1 MIQFFKKEN
10 MPVLGRVLIDP
21 YLSECVEAG
30 ETFMEKYPD
39 PQAAEANEL
48 IAEIIRDGRQWKT
61 HSGQP

>member
-1 MIQFFKKEN
+1 